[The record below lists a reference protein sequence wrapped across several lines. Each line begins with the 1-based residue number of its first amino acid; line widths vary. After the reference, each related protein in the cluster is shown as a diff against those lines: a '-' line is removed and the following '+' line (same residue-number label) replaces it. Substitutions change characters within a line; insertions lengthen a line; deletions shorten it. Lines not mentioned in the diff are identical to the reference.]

1 MRLRSRADRPDP
13 GVRSKLSLSAVLAVA
28 LTTGCA
34 ASVASRADD
43 ALKRHQ
49 YLEAAELYDQ
59 VVRKDPKDTKA
70 IGRRTEAR
78 NAVLRELLAETARLR
93 AAGQLDAA
101 TSKLAEMLVRRDS
114 WMMKV
119 DAQTDKELTV
129 EVVAAGSAIATSVT
143 RTAGAAGPLS
153 AEQMAMHYAPLLA
166 HHDFQNWRR
175 EIEDSVHTAGAA
187 VCTSLEPRATT
198 PYLSWAIA
206 SYCKHFGVD
215 DVKVLARAN
224 LRTGVM
230 IEGSIVGIPPE
241 DTVRIRETLTGAF
254 RESVWFSPSAA
265 RSARG
270 NFGGKITATFDAKIV
285 SRTAN
290 WVEQVPYT
298 DYESRQESYQEPY
311 NDTEYYQ
318 EQVPHTEYHSESHPC
333 GSSTCS
339 ESVPTTVYSS
349 ESRTRSV
356 TKYRTAY
363 RSVTV
368 PVTKY
373 RDVPRSFSYEAIER
387 TGRYVSSLRIRVDR
401 ESLDVAA
408 DVSGDFFEHGFD
420 HDVTNVEAGVSPS
433 RANLPALADF
443 TAREEGRLRDELRA
457 KLDARY
463 ADLYCTAKSFT
474 VEEAAACAYL
484 APARVPMAV
493 HTTLHGVFGA
503 DEELLPAVLT
513 R

>member
-1 MRLRSRADRPDP
+1 MRLPDRMVRPDP
-13 GVRSKLSLSAVLAVA
+13 RAMSNCSLILAVA
-28 LTTGCA
+28 LVAGCA

-43 ALKRHQ
+43 ALHQ
-49 YLEAAELYDQ
+49 RRYLEAAELYDQ
-59 VVRKDPKDTKA
+59 VVKQNPGDAKA
-70 IGRRTEAR
+70 IARRTEAR
-78 NAVLRELLAETARLR
+78 TAVLRELLAETAQLR
-93 AAGQLDAA
+93 TGGRLDAA
-101 TSKLAEMLVRRDS
+101 TTKLAEMLVRRDA

-119 DAQTDKELTV
+119 DPETAKQLTV
-129 EVVAAGSAIATSVT
+129 EVVAAGSAIATSVSK
-143 RTAGAAGPLS
+143 TAGAAGPLS
-153 AEQMAMHYAPLLA
+153 AEQIAMHYAPLMT

-175 EIEDSVHTAGAA
+175 EIEDSVHTAGSA
-187 VCTSLEPRATT
+187 VCTSLEPRATS

-206 SYCKHFGVD
+206 SYCKHFGIT
-215 DVKVLARAN
+215 DVKVLPRAN
-224 LRTGVM
+224 LRTGVL
-230 IEGSIVGIPPE
+230 IEGSIVGIAPE

-254 RESVWFSPSAA
+254 RESVWFSPDAA

-270 NFGGKITATFDAKIV
+270 NLGGKLTATYERRTV
-285 SRTAN
+285 SKTAN
-290 WVEQVPYT
+290 WIEKVPYT
-298 DYESRQESYQEPY
+298 DYETQQESYQEPY

-318 EQVPHTEYHSESHPC
+318 EQVPRTEYHSESYDC
-333 GSSTCS
+333 GSSTCTR
-339 ESVPTTVYSS
+339 SVPTTVYSS
-349 ESRTRSV
+349 ESRTRTV

-373 RDVPRSFSYEAIER
+373 RDVPRSFTYEAIER
-387 TGRYVSSLRIRVDR
+387 TGRFVSSLRIRVDR

-408 DVSGDFFEHGFD
+408 EISGDFFEHGFD
-420 HDVTNVEAGVSPS
+420 HDVTNIDAGVSPS
-433 RANLPALADF
+433 RANLPSLADF

-463 ADLYCTAKSFT
+463 AELYCAAKSFT

-484 APARVPMAV
+484 APAQVPMAV

>member
-1 MRLRSRADRPDP
+1 M
-13 GVRSKLSLSAVLAVA
+13 SKLTLVVAAVLVS
-28 LTTGCA
+28 GCA
-34 ASVASRADD
+34 ASVSSRADD
-43 ALKRHQ
+43 ALHKRQ

-59 VVRKDPKDTKA
+59 VVKNDPKDGKA
-70 IGRRTEAR
+70 LARRTEAR
-78 NAVLRELLAETARLR
+78 NAVLRELLAATARSR
-93 AAGQLDAA
+93 IAGQLDAA

-114 WMMKV
+114 WAMTV
-119 DAQTDKELTV
+119 DAETNKELTV
-129 EVVAAGSAIATSVT
+129 EVVAAGSAIATSVSK
-143 RTAGAAGPLS
+143 TAGAAGPLS
-153 AEQMAMHYAPLLA
+153 AEQIALHYAPLLA
-166 HHDFQNWRR
+166 HHDFVNWRH
-175 EIEDSVHTAGAA
+175 EIDDSVRTAGAA
-187 VCTSLEPRATT
+187 ACTSLQPRATS

-206 SYCKHFGVD
+206 GYCKHFSVD
-215 DVKVLARAN
+215 EVKVLPRAN

-230 IEGSIVGIPPE
+230 IEGSIVGIAAE

-254 RESVWFSPSAA
+254 RESVWFSADAA

-270 NFGGKITATFDAKIV
+270 NLGGKLTATFDAKTV

-290 WVEQVPYT
+290 WTEQVPYT
-298 DYESRQESYQEPY
+298 DYENRQESYQEPY
-311 NDTEYYQ
+311 NDTEYYE

-349 ESRTRSV
+349 ESRTRTV

-373 RDVPRSFSYEAIER
+373 RDVPRSFSYEATER
-387 TGRYVSSLRIRVDR
+387 SARYVSSLRIRVDR
-401 ESLDVAA
+401 EALDVAA
-408 DVSGDFFEHGFD
+408 DISGDFFEHGFD
-420 HDVTNVEAGVSPS
+420 HDVTNVDAGVSPS
-433 RANLPALADF
+433 RANLPSLADF
-443 TAREEGRLRDELRA
+443 TAREESRLRDELRRR
-457 KLDARY
+457 LEVRY
-463 ADLYCTAKSFT
+463 AELYCAAKTFG

-503 DEELLPAVLT
+503 DEELLPSVLA

>member
-1 MRLRSRADRPDP
+1 M
-13 GVRSKLSLSAVLAVA
+13 SKLSLVVAVA
-28 LTTGCA
+28 LTAGCA
-34 ASVASRADD
+34 ASVSSRADD
-43 ALKRHQ
+43 AFQRRR
-49 YLEAAELYDQ
+49 YFEAAELYDQ
-59 VVRKDPKDTKA
+59 VVKKDPKDGKA
-70 IGRRTEAR
+70 AARRTEAR

-93 AAGQLDAA
+93 IAGQLDAA

-114 WMMKV
+114 WGMKV
-119 DAQTDKELTV
+119 DAQTGKELTV
-129 EVVAAGSAIATSVT
+129 EVVAAGSAIATSVSK
-143 RTAGAAGPLS
+143 TAGAAGPLS
-153 AEQMAMHYAPLLA
+153 AEQIAMHYAPLLA

-175 EIEDSVHTAGAA
+175 EIEDSVRTAGAA
-187 VCTSLEPRATT
+187 ACTSLEPRATT
-198 PYLSWAIA
+198 PYVSWAIA

-215 DVKVLARAN
+215 DVKVLPRSN

-241 DTVRIRETLTGAF
+241 ETVRIREALTGAF
-254 RESVWFSPSAA
+254 RESVWFAPSAA

-270 NFGGKITATFDAKIV
+270 NLGGKLTATFNAKTV

-298 DYESRQESYQEPY
+298 DYETRQESYQEPY

-318 EQVPHTEYHSESHPC
+318 EQVPRTEYHSESYPC
-333 GSSTCS
+333 GSSTCTR
-339 ESVPTTVYSS
+339 SVPTTVYSS
-349 ESRTRSV
+349 ESRTRTV

-373 RDVPRSFSYEAIER
+373 RDVPRSFTYEAVER
-387 TGRYVSSLRIRVDR
+387 SGRYVSSLRIRIDR
-401 ESLDVAA
+401 ESLDAA
-408 DVSGDFFEHGFD
+408 AEISGDFFEHGFD
-420 HDVTNVEAGVSPS
+420 HDVTNVDAGVSPS

-443 TAREEGRLRDELRA
+443 TAREEGRLRAELRA
-457 KLDARY
+457 RLDARY
-463 ADLYCTAKSFT
+463 AELYCSTTSFT

-484 APARVPMAV
+484 APAKVPMAV